1 MTAKEFLEKAVLAE
15 RRVNA
20 ASRKVELYKSM
31 AEKVTSSIGG
41 EQVTHTRDVT
51 ANENA
56 IIRLAEAR
64 SKVQRLE
71 VEYQAIVDE
80 TIDTLILLGNQDYE
94 HILHD
99 YYLEHLSFLEISKKL
114 HMSRSTVY
122 IHHDEAIQELDR
134 LLGKSRDG
142 IGQNRTLSDEIGR
155 NRT

>member
-1 MTAKEFLEKAVLAE
+1 MTAKEFLKRVVLAE

-31 AEKVTSSIGG
+31 AEKVTSALGG

-64 SKVQRLE
+64 SKVQQLE
-71 VEYQAIVDE
+71 AAYQAIVDE
-80 TIDTLILLGNQDYE
+80 TIDTLVQLENQDYE

-122 IHHDEAIQELDR
+122 IHHDEALQELDH
-134 LLGKSRDG
+134 LLNKIRDG
-142 IGQNRTLSDEIGR
+142 IGQNQTRSDGIGR
-155 NRT
+155 NQT